1 MTADPGRP
9 SPPAAPADLSREWIR
24 GVLEPCLL
32 ALVATGDSY
41 GYELASR
48 LAAAGLGPVPG
59 GSLYPA
65 LTRLEKQ
72 GLVSSRWRAGDGGP
86 GRRYYRL
93 TAAGQRQLATD
104 IERWDS
110 FAATVAGLLRQGAKA

>member
-1 MTADPGRP
+1 MKHDAVRP
-9 SPPAAPADLSREWIR
+9 IPSSAPPDLSREWIR

-41 GYELASR
+41 GYELAAR
-48 LAAAGLGPVPG
+48 LGAAGLGPVPG

-72 GLVSSRWRAGDGGP
+72 GLVSSSWRAGDGGP
-86 GRRYYRL
+86 GRKYYRL
-93 TAAGQRQLATD
+93 TAAGRRQLTAD
-104 IERWDS
+104 VGRWDG
-110 FAATVAGLLRQGAKA
+110 FAAAVAGLLRAAVEA

>member
-1 MTADPGRP
+1 MNDGTGRP
-9 SPPAAPADLSREWIR
+9 APPTAPADLSREWIR

-41 GYELASR
+41 GYELAAR
-48 LAAAGLGPVPG
+48 LSAAGLGPVPG

-86 GRRYYRL
+86 GRKYYRL
-93 TAAGQRQLATD
+93 TAAGRRQLGAD
-104 IERWDS
+104 VERWSS
-110 FAATVAGLLRQGAKA
+110 FAAAVAGLLREAVEV

>member
-1 MTADPGRP
+1 MNAETARP
-9 SPPAAPADLSREWIR
+9 SAPAATDLSREWLR

-32 ALVATGDSY
+32 ALVATGESY
-41 GYELASR
+41 GYELAAR

-72 GLVSSRWRAGDGGP
+72 GLVSSRWRAGGSGP

-93 TAAGQRQLATD
+93 TAAGRGQLTAD
-104 IERWDS
+104 VERWDI
-110 FAATVAGLLRQGAKA
+110 FAATVAGLLRQGAAS